1 MPSQLPLI
9 ANDSWLEPVA
19 PVIEGRHQRYLD
31 VLSDIEHAAGSLIDH
46 AAGHQHFGLHFSE
59 KEWTLREWAPGARSI
74 HLVGD
79 FNEWNN
85 QSHPLT
91 RDEHGVWSLT
101 LPADTLAHGQKYKL
115 FIHGEDG
122 TQRYRIP
129 AYVTRVGQSPDSNDF
144 CAQIWQPEET
154 YQWQNKFTYDGSS
167 ARIYEAHVGLA
178 GEEGRVHLYREF
190 ADDVLP
196 RIAKQGYNV
205 IQLMAIA
212 EHPYYGS
219 FGYHVANFFAPSSRF
234 GSPEDLKYLIDTAHG
249 LGIAVLI
256 DIVHSHSVKNIDE
269 GLNNFDGSGGLYFH
283 QGKNGDHPQ
292 WDSKCFDYG
301 RPEVRQFLLSNLR
314 YWLEEF
320 KFDGFRFDGV
330 TSMLYWHRG
339 TEEFGNHHSYFG
351 PAVDDDAILYLKLAT
366 KLVHELRPDALVI
379 AEDMSGMPGLCRPI
393 EEGGQGFTHRLSMGL
408 PDYWIKL
415 LKHTPDEQ
423 WNMDEIWAVL
433 TNRKAG
439 EANIAYAESH
449 DQALVGDK
457 TLAFQ
462 LMDSEMYWHMGRDCE
477 SAGVDRG
484 IALHKIIRLLTF
496 SFGGEGWLN
505 FIGNEFGHPEW
516 LDFPR
521 EGNNWSYHYCRR
533 QWSIVDDLKLRFGD
547 MNLFDQALQEFGVKF
562 DTLGAPHIELLYAHN
577 DWKLLF
583 ARRGDLLFAFNLNP
597 YQSFPDL
604 ELPVPESGEY
614 EIVLDTDQ
622 KDFGGHERID
632 PSLTYLAHDQ
642 KIRLYLPSRTALVL
656 QKKSVV

>member
-1 MPSQLPLI
+1 MASQLALI
-9 ANDSWLEPVA
+9 VNDSWLEPVA

-31 VLSDIEHAAGSLIDH
+31 ALSEIEKNAGSLKEH
-46 AAGHQHFGLHFSE
+46 ALGHHYFGLHLSDD
-59 KEWTLREWAPGARSI
+59 EWTLREWAPAARSI

-79 FNEWNN
+79 FNDWNCE
-85 QSHPLT
+85 SHSLT
-91 RDEHGVWSLT
+91 RDEHGVWSIA
-101 LPADTLAHGQKYKL
+101 LPAKILSHGQKYKL

-122 TQRYRIP
+122 SHRYRIP
-129 AYVTRVGQSPDSNDF
+129 AYAKRVEQNPENKEFST
-144 CAQIWQPEET
+144 QVWQPEET
-154 YQWQNKFTYDGSS
+154 YKWKNEFRYDGSPV
-167 ARIYEAHVGLA
+167 RIYEAHVGLA
-178 GEEGRVHLYREF
+178 GEETCVHSYREF
-190 ADDVLP
+190 ADQVLP
-196 RIAKQGYNV
+196 RIAKQGYNI

-219 FGYHVANFFAPSSRF
+219 FGYHVANFFASSSRF
-234 GSPEDLKYLIDTAHG
+234 GSPEDLKHLIDTAHG
-249 LGIAVLI
+249 LEIAILI
-256 DIVHSHSVKNIDE
+256 DVVHSHSVKNIEE
-269 GLNNFDGSGGLYFH
+269 GLNNFDGSGGQYFH
-283 QGKNGDHPQ
+283 QGENGQHPQ

-320 KFDGFRFDGV
+320 HFDGFRFDGI

-339 TEEFGNHHSYFG
+339 TESFGNHHSYFG
-351 PAVDDDAILYLKLAT
+351 PGVDDDAILYLKLAS
-366 KLVHELRPDALVI
+366 KLIHELRPDAIVI

-393 EEGGQGFTHRLSMGL
+393 EEGGQGFTHRLAMGL

-415 LKHTPDEQ
+415 LKTTEDEH
-423 WNMDEIWAVL
+423 WNMEEIWGVL
-433 TNRKAG
+433 TNRKHD

-462 LMDSEMYWHMGRDCE
+462 LMDSEMYWNMGRETE

-484 IALHKIIRLLTF
+484 IALHKMIRLITL

-533 QWSIVDDLKLRFGD
+533 QWSLVDNPELRYGD
-547 MNLFDQALQEFGVKF
+547 MNSFDQALQEFAVTEGV
-562 DTLGAPHIELLYAHN
+562 LSERHIELLYVHN
-577 DWKLLF
+577 DWKILF
-583 ARRGDLLFAFNLNP
+583 ARRGDLLLAFNFNP
-597 YQSFPDL
+597 YKSFPGL

-614 EIVLDTDQ
+614 EIIFDTDRV
-622 KDFGGHERID
+622 DFGGQKRID
-632 PSLTYLAHDQ
+632 SHQSYLAHHHAL
-642 KIRLYLPSRTALVL
+642 RVYLPSRTALVL
-656 QKKSVV
+656 KKKPTL